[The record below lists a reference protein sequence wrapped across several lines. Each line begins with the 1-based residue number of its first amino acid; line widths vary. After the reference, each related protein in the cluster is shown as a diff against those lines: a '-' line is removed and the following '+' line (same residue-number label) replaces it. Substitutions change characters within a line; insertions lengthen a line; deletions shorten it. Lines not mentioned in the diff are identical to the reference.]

1 MKLNVLLI
9 AALMTISAGINA
21 VAKEDPRNVRLAV
34 VPVKGS
40 EVFKVIYKGDAPA
53 KVRIN
58 IYNSSSQIVFSETL
72 SGTDGFIR
80 PLNFSGLKAGEYTI
94 ELVEGTNKRSE
105 KITYAPAG
113 SVVSNKIVRITKLN
127 ETEGRFLVSIG
138 NAGTE
143 AITVRILDRNNNVL
157 YSESREIAGEFAQ
170 VYRVKDAA
178 GVRFEV
184 IDAAGLTKSSSF

>member
-40 EVFKVIYKGDAPA
+40 EVFKVIYKGEAPT

-58 IYNSSSQIVFSETL
+58 VYNASSQIVFSETL

-94 ELVEGTNKRSE
+94 ELVEGSNRKSE
-105 KITYAPAG
+105 KVTYTPVATA
-113 SVVSNKIVRITKLN
+113 SANKIVRISKLN
-127 ETEGRFLVSIG
+127 ENEGRFLVSIG

-157 YSESREIAGEFAQ
+157 YSEVREISGDFAQ
-170 VYRVKDAA
+170 VYRVKDFT
-178 GVRFEV
+178 GVRFE
-184 IDAAGLTKSSSF
+184 IYDASGLSKSSRF